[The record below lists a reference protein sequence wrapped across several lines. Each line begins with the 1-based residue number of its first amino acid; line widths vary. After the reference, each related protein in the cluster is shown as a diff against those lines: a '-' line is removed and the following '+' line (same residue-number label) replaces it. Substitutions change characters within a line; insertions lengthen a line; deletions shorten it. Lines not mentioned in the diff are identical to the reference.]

1 MELHK
6 IKNQL
11 IKNTIKKTNGQ
22 ATFEKKPL
30 KKIFSRCVFD
40 NSYNSTI
47 KRQASQFLFFFN
59 FILFLNF
66 T

>member
-11 IKNTIKKTNGQ
+11 IKNTIKKTNRQ

-40 NSYNSTI
+40 
-47 KRQASQFLFFFN
+47 KG
-59 FILFLNF
+59 FISRINLK
-66 T
+66 TATTQ